1 MSIAIATMGK
11 YVRYTLQTGSREGGG
26 TYGYPVWEPERQR
39 KPQVVVRSVS
49 VDNKVRK
56 KRPRVKIETV
66 ENGNGEINLK
76 SFS

>member
-26 TYGYPVWEPERQR
+26 TYGYPVWEPFRKS

-49 VDNKVRK
+49 VDDKLRRQK
-56 KRPRVKIETV
+56 PRVKIETI
-66 ENGNGEINLK
+66 ENGNGEINLQ
-76 SFS
+76 SFN